1 MTQNDRRSSFTRAD
15 ARQTAALPVRNGK
28 SLSRRATTA
37 RAADAGCRGHGSRAG
52 LGAEQLSGLIGEVYE
67 AALDPTLWPSVLPK
81 TTQFVEGS
89 VLADPQN
96 ETSKDGHGGNGCE
109 DVGLPAKPN
118 SSDPAVLQ
126 RGRLIAQHLSR
137 AGSIERETAKAAA
150 LVDLF
155 DHVRSGMFLL
165 APTGGIVHANAA
177 GRRMLAQGSV
187 LRSASGRLVATET
200 QGARTLQDLVVAAI
214 GKPGPDRRG
223 TAFTLR
229 GRDGQRCVAQVLPLG
244 AAARRREVS
253 AIVLVSKVAFE
264 LPAVAQAIAETFE
277 LTATELRVLLACVE
291 WNGVT
296 EAAAALGVGRSTVKT
311 HLHRLFRKTG
321 TSCQAELV
329 KLVAGFCSPLVG

>member
-28 SLSRRATTA
+28 SLPRRAATA
-37 RAADAGCRGHGSRAG
+37 RVADTGCRGPGSRAG
-52 LGAEQLSGLIGEVYE
+52 LGAEQLSHLIGEVYE

-89 VLADPQN
+89 ADPEN
-96 ETSKDGHGGNGCE
+96 ATSKDGHGANGG
-109 DVGLPAKPN
+109 VNVALPAKPN
-118 SSDPAVLQ
+118 SSDPAALQ
-126 RGRLIAQHLSR
+126 RGRLIGQHLSR

-155 DHVRSGMFLL
+155 DHFRSGMFLL
-165 APTGGIVHANAA
+165 APTGSIVHANAA
-177 GRRMLAQGSV
+177 GRRMLVQGSV
-187 LRSASGRLVATET
+187 LRSASGRLMATET
-200 QGARTLQDLVVAAI
+200 QAARALQDLVVAAI

-223 TAFTLR
+223 TATAITLR
-229 GRDGQRCVAQVLPLG
+229 GRDSQRYVAQVLPLG
-244 AAARRREVS
+244 AVARRREVS

-264 LPAVAQAIAETFE
+264 LPPVAQAIAETFE